1 MCARR
6 LGEILEVN
14 YEDIVDGVVN
24 VRASTTKT
32 YKKLHPNAIAEK
44 FPLPKEVLDIIGTG
58 TGKIFKH
65 YSRTYMDKYATMMKT
80 KADIK
85 LKPLAEDY
93 PLRSHD
99 NRNFIISIQSEK
111 FGIDTVGAAC
121 LSHSNRSSNM
131 NARYHSMEFRI
142 IKDIYED
149 YWEKLRAKSFAQSAV
164 EEQLQEMIHENTTI

>member
-1 MCARR
+1 
-6 LGEILEVN
+6 
-14 YEDIVDGVVN
+14 
-24 VRASTTKT
+24 
-32 YKKLHPNAIAEK
+32 
-44 FPLPKEVLDIIGTG
+44 
-58 TGKIFKH
+58 
-65 YSRTYMDKYATMMKT
+65 MMKT

-131 NARYHSMEFRI
+131 NARYHSMEFHI
-142 IKDIYED
+142 IKEIYED
-149 YWEKLRAKSFAQSAV
+149 YWKKLRALPTKTFAQNAI
-164 EEQLQEMIHENTTI
+164 EEQLKELSKESEVN